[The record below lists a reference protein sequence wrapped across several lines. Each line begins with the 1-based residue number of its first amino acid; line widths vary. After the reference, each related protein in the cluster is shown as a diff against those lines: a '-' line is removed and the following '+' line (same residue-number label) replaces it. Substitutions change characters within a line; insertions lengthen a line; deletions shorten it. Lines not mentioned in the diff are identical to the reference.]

1 MKVAFSTLGCRV
13 NHYESEAMAEKFIRE
28 GYEVVDFSEVADV
41 YVINTC
47 TVTNMGDKKSRQI
60 ISRARRLNNDAIIA
74 VVGCYSQIAPK
85 EVSAIEG
92 VDVVLGTRNKGDV
105 VYYVNKAR
113 DEKVAQVYVESVLK
127 NKKFE
132 ELNIEEYQ
140 DKTRAFLKIQDGCN
154 RFCTYCIIP
163 YSRGSVCSKE
173 PRQVLDEI
181 NRLSEHGFKE
191 IILSGIHTA
200 SYGLD
205 LDGNIT
211 LVDLLEEI
219 EKLDGIERV
228 RIGSI
233 EPAFFTNDVIE
244 KMKKMK
250 KLCHQFHLSLQ
261 SGCDATLKR
270 MNRRYTAEEYENIV
284 NVLRNTFDDVS
295 ITTDVIVGFPGE
307 TEEEFEEC
315 YKFLERIK
323 LTKTHVFKYS
333 PRQGTRAATMPNQID
348 GKVKD
353 LRSKRLIELN
363 DKNEAEFTKKLLG
376 KNVDVLI
383 EQEVK
388 GKEGIFEGYTKNYV
402 KVEVKGVSSDMK
414 GNIVSCKIEEAC
426 GDYAVGYLVK

>member
-1 MKVAFSTLGCRV
+1 MKVSFSTLGCRV

-28 GYEVVDFSEVADV
+28 GYEVTEFTEVADV

-60 ISRARRLNNDAIIA
+60 ISRARRLNPDAIIA

-85 EVSAIEG
+85 EVSAIDG

-105 VYYVNKAR
+105 VYYVNKSR
-113 DEKVAQVYVESVLK
+113 DEQAAQIYVESVLR

-132 ELNIEEYQ
+132 ALNIEEYQ

-154 RFCTYCIIP
+154 RFCAYCIIP

-181 NRLSEHGFKE
+181 NKLSEHGFKE

-205 LDGNIT
+205 LDGEIT

-233 EPAFFTNDVIE
+233 EPAFFTPEVVE
-244 KMKKMK
+244 KIKNMK
-250 KLCHQFHLSLQ
+250 KLCPQFHLSLQ
-261 SGCDATLKR
+261 SGCNATLKR
-270 MNRRYTAEEYENIV
+270 MNRRYTAEEYERIV
-284 NVLRNTFDDVS
+284 NILRENIKDVS

-307 TEEEFEEC
+307 TEEEFNETYE
-315 YKFLERIK
+315 FLKRIK

-333 PRQGTRAATMPNQID
+333 PREGTKAATMPNQLD
-348 GKVKD
+348 GTVKD
-353 LRSKRLIELN
+353 KRSKALIELN
-363 DKNEAEFTKKLLG
+363 NKNEGDFTKSIVG
-376 KNVDVLI
+376 RVMDVLI
-383 EQEVK
+383 EQPVK
-388 GKEGIFEGYTKNYV
+388 GKDDVYEGYTRNYV
-402 KVEVKGVSSDMK
+402 KVEVKGIEENLK
-414 GNIVSCKIEEAC
+414 GRIVNCKIEEAL
-426 GDYAVGYLVK
+426 GDYAVATLVK